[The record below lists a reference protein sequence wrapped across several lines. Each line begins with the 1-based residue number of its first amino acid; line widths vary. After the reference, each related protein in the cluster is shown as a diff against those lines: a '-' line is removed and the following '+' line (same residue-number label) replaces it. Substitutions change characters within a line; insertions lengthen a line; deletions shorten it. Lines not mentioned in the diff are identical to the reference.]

1 MSETLNCPRTVD
13 DFPRTGIFGDLRTS
27 STAAAMA
34 SLEAALELGASNP
47 GDEMDD
53 HITAVVPRCADACVE
68 RWLPRALCAVRARAR
83 ARDAR
88 GFR

>member
-13 DFPRTGIFGDLRTS
+13 PQEPEFLVISVPR
-27 STAAAMA
+27 TAAAMA

-68 RWLPRALCAVRARAR
+68 RWLPRALCAVRARR